1 MRLTKRLQNFGERL
15 EALVF
20 SHWYTL
26 ALACALLAAAIFLVG
41 LCMDAQSVAFIYS
54 EF

>member
-1 MRLTKRLQNFGERL
+1 MTARWQNFGKRL
-15 EALVF
+15 KALVF

-26 ALACALLAAAIFLVG
+26 ALFCALLAAAIFVVWLG
-41 LCMDAQSVAFIYS
+41 MDAEGVAFIYS

>member
-1 MRLTKRLQNFGERL
+1 MTRRLQNFGAQIK
-15 EALVF
+15 ALVF

-26 ALACALLAAAIFLVG
+26 ALSCALLAAAIFVVW
-41 LCMDAQSVAFIYS
+41 LCMDAGGVAFIYS